1 MKTII
6 ALRGDANTG
15 KSTTI
20 GMIYE
25 ELVDKGYNI
34 IQERRTYRNKPSHD
48 FIAILKFNKIKIG
61 ITTYGDVPKV
71 ITAKIKVLVKAKC
84 EVIICAC
91 HKTERGYG
99 DYNHSIT
106 QFKDYKH
113 MFFGKTINNVAST
126 QNKTNQ
132 EQAKEIIEI
141 VEILVK

>member
-6 ALRGDANTG
+6 ALRGDQNTG

-34 IQERRTYRNKPSHD
+34 IQGRRTYRNRPSHD

-84 EVIICAC
+84 EVIVCAC

-99 DYNHSIT
+99 GYNHSIT

-113 MFFGKTINNVAST
+113 MFLGKIINNEAST

-132 EQAKEIIEI
+132 EQAKGIIKI
-141 VEILVK
+141 IEILVK